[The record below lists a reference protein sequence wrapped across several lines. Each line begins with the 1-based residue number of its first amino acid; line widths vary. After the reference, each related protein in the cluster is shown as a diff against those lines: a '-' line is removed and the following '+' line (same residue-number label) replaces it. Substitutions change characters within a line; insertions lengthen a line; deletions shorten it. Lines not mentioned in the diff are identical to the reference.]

1 MKLLAIIDVA
11 PDAAVEEI
19 RRELANEL
27 KGSWDL
33 FAAGVIREAYLT
45 DAPTRVV
52 FILEAADVTDAEEQL
67 DRLPLAAK
75 GAMRVGLIE
84 LRPFTNWSR
93 LFA

>member
-1 MKLLAIIDVA
+1 MKFLAIIDVD
-11 PDAAVEEI
+11 PDASIEDI
-19 RRELANEL
+19 RRDLSREL

-33 FAAGVIREAYLT
+33 FAAGVLREAYLT
-45 DAPTRVV
+45 DMQTRAV
-52 FILEAADVTDAEEQL
+52 FILEATDRADAE
-67 DRLPLAAK
+67 DRLESLPLIAS